1 MTYNNDCL
9 TIDLLTEQRHQGVA
23 AEKSKQQWQ
32 EKDYSHIKGAGA
44 HYTAAEVRVTP
55 QMYTSGYGE
64 EF

>member
-1 MTYNNDCL
+1 MKYDNDCL

-32 EKDYSHIKGAGA
+32 EKDYSHMKGQGS
-44 HYTAAEVRVTP
+44 TTQQQKVRVTP
-55 QMYTSGYGE
+55 KLYTTGYGE